1 VADHN
6 LPGASMGVEV
16 INRSARKKI
25 SSRRVKVTADAILD
39 LLKQKGA
46 HLSIA
51 LVGNRAIRSLNA
63 KYRNK
68 DAPTDVLSFT
78 AGDLLPGGEKL
89 LGDVV
94 ISVDQAMKQAREKG
108 VSFENEMEILLIHG
122 ILHLLGYDHERSR
135 RDAQIMQR
143 LERKLLRALGA
154 KGI

>member
-1 VADHN
+1 M
-6 LPGASMGVEV
+6 SVEV
-16 INRSARKKI
+16 INKSSRKKI
-25 SSRRVKVTADAILD
+25 SSRRVKLAAGAILD
-39 LLKQKGA
+39 LVEQKGV

-51 LVGNRAIRSLNA
+51 LVGNRAMRSLNA

-68 DAPTDVLSFT
+68 DVPTDVLSFT
-78 AGDLLPGGEKL
+78 AGDFLPSGEKL

-94 ISVDQAMKQAREKG
+94 ISVDQAIRQAREKG
-108 VSFENEMEILLIHG
+108 VSFEREMEMLLIHG

-154 KGI
+154 KRK

>member
-1 VADHN
+1 
-6 LPGASMGVEV
+6 MGVEV

-25 SSRRVKVTADAILD
+25 SPQRVRWTADAILA
-39 LLKQKGA
+39 LLKQKRA
-46 HLSIA
+46 HLSVA
-51 LVGNRAIRSLNA
+51 LVGNRAMRNLNA
-63 KYRNK
+63 QYRNK

-78 AGDLLPGGEKL
+78 AGDLLPSGEKL

-108 VSFENEMEILLIHG
+108 VSLENEMEILLIHG

-154 KGI
+154 KRK

>member
-1 VADHN
+1 
-6 LPGASMGVEV
+6 
-16 INRSARKKI
+16 
-25 SSRRVKVTADAILD
+25 
-39 LLKQKGA
+39 
-46 HLSIA
+46 LSIA